1 MRMRIASGCLVLAA
15 SLALAS
21 CGSSSSSS
29 SSTAPVA
36 ASTSTTTAT
45 STGSATSSSS
55 SPSVAT
61 TPVLRRPPRCRAAGL
76 ALRFLGQQGATG
88 HGELGFSLRNVSG
101 ARCRTFGF
109 PGILFLGPSG
119 QALPTV
125 AVRRTHDLF
134 GSAPAVSIILARGAR
149 ASFRIGVTHGINSSA
164 GCRTAAGLQV
174 IPPDD
179 TVPIRT
185 TIPNGAYECMQATV
199 SPLRPGLS
207 AYP

>member
-1 MRMRIASGCLVLAA
+1 MRIAPCCLALAA

-29 SSTAPVA
+29 SSSSAPA
-36 ASTSTTTAT
+36 TSTNTSTAT
-45 STGSATSSSS
+45 STASATTSGST
-55 SPSVAT
+55 PSVIT
-61 TPVLRRPPRCRAAGL
+61 TPVVTQPPRCRAAGL
-76 ALRFLGQQGATG
+76 TLRFLGQQGATG
-88 HGELGFSLRNVSG
+88 HGELGFALRNVSG

-125 AVRRTHDLF
+125 TVRRTHDLF
-134 GSAPAVSIILARGAR
+134 GAAPVVSIILAHGAS

-164 GCRTAAGLQV
+164 GCRTAAALQV

-179 TVPIRT
+179 TVSIRT
-185 TIPNGAYECMQATV
+185 EIPSGAYECTQATV